1 VTEGAGHVI
10 DPAGDASRALQ
21 AAVALHGPGVLGN
34 AAMLDAFCAN
44 RLAGLT
50 GEAVLISS
58 AAQSDVP
65 ALLRRQADSLGLD
78 AAIASVAATLSQS
91 RSLDDTACVWVVTE
105 FARAL
110 NYPVPARSQP
120 AIVLPQAPNALTQ
133 PVSPGGSGGFTD
145 QGDALAPGPAAVG
158 GSAGTLPLGAAALG
172 AAGVG
177 AAGSGAAGS
186 GGSGG
191 PTPPLGTTGPGG
203 GPRIGGIQVNRNA
216 LGIAA
221 AVVLVAAYLGIA
233 SAAHLSPF
241 AKVSHSTPIVNPSP
255 SDSGLGLVGGGDRSV
270 RGRGPEGTRAVPG
283 AVTVV
288 RYAGVP
294 DLAAGALP
302 VWL

>member
-50 GEAVLISS
+50 GEAILISS
-58 AAQSDVP
+58 AAQYDVP

-78 AAIASVAATLSQS
+78 AAIASVAATLSQA
-91 RSLDDTACVWVVTE
+91 RSLDDTASVWVVTE

-110 NYPVPARSQP
+110 NYPVPARAQP
-120 AIVLPQAPNALTQ
+120 VIVMPQPPNALTQ
-133 PVSPGGSGGFTD
+133 PLGPGGSGGFTD
-145 QGDALAPGPAAVG
+145 QGDALAPGSA
-158 GSAGTLPLGAAALG
+158 SAGTPPLGAAALG
-172 AAGVG
+172 VAGLG
-177 AAGSGAAGS
+177 AAGLGAAGLGGS

-241 AKVSHSTPIVNPSP
+241 AKASHSTPIVNPSP

-270 RGRGPEGTRAVPG
+270 PGRGPDGTRAGPG
-283 AVTVV
+283 AVTVI